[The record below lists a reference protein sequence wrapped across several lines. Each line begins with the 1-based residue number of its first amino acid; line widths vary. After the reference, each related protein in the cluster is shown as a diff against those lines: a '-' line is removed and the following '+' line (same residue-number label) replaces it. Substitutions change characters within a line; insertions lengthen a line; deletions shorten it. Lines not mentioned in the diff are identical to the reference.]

1 MSAAALLLP
10 LLTLALPLLLA
21 CAWVLPARW
30 HPWLHRLTALAP
42 LPALLLALFAPA
54 DLSLM
59 LPGVLFGGLWLLDSL
74 ARALLVATALLWL
87 LAGLYALRY
96 PLATDEKTPDDGG
109 QPGGSARRFQVFWL
123 LTLAGNLGLLVSRDI
138 AGFYTC
144 FALMTFAGYG
154 LVVHTGRAAARRAG
168 RIYLVMA
175 VIGEMLILSGL
186 ILAAAGAGAPALQML
201 PDAIAGHRHG
211 AWLAALLWLGFG
223 AKAGLAGLHMW
234 LPLAHPVAPTPASAV
249 LSGAMIK
256 AGLLGWLL
264 TLPLGIITLPW
275 AEIALIAALVAALG
289 GALIGV
295 TQQQA
300 KAVLAYSSIS
310 QMGLITVIVAAGLIA
325 PGLWPVL
332 GPAALLYALHHAL
345 AKGAL
350 FLGVNG
356 LAPRWRPLLW
366 LPALSLAGLPLTT
379 GAAAKLTM
387 KAGLYD
393 LAFPGL
399 MLWLSLAA
407 VGTTLLMLRFM
418 FCLQREAGDKVP
430 AGLMQGVT
438 MVAVLASVTGVVW
451 AVPGMG
457 ADWGARWGDAGDLF
471 GLFWPV
477 VVGLIIGGGCWA
489 GAPVRFVRSAQPTRA
504 ASAGVPAGDV
514 VVVIERVVRGI
525 GRLWARRPGKD
536 WRWEKVVQWEDEH
549 LRRIGNVALKLERHL
564 QRWPIILFI
573 LLALVLA
580 GLLV

>member
-1 MSAAALLLP
+1 MSPFALWMP
-10 LLTLALPLLLA
+10 ALTLALPLLLA
-21 CAWVLPARW
+21 CAWALPARW
-30 HPWLHRLTALAP
+30 HGLLHRLTALAP
-42 LPALLLALFAPA
+42 LPALLLALLAPT
-54 DLSLM
+54 DLTLL
-59 LPGVLFGGLWLLDSL
+59 LPDVLLGGFWLLDDL
-74 ARALLVATALLWL
+74 ARALLTATALLWL

-96 PLATDEKTPDDGG
+96 PLAAEKKPTDEGG

-168 RIYLVMA
+168 RLYLVMA

-186 ILAAAGAGAPALQML
+186 ILAASGAGAPALQSL
-201 PDAIAGHRHG
+201 PEAIAGHRHS

-223 AKAGLAGLHMW
+223 VKAGLAGLHMW

-256 AGLLGWLL
+256 AGLLGWWL
-264 TLPLGIITLPW
+264 TLPLGLSALPW
-275 AEIALIAALVAALG
+275 AEIAVIAALVAALG

-310 QMGLITVIVAAGLIA
+310 QMGLITVMMAAGLMA

-332 GPAALLYALHHAL
+332 GPATLLYALHHAL

-387 KAGLYD
+387 KAGLYE

-407 VGTTLLMLRFM
+407 VGTTLLMVRFM
-418 FCLQREAGDKVP
+418 FCLQREAGDTAP
-430 AGLMQGVT
+430 AGLMQGAT
-438 MVAVLASVTGVVW
+438 LAAVLASVTGVVW
-451 AVPGMG
+451 AVPGMA
-457 ADWGARWGDAGDLF
+457 ADWGQRWAGAGDLW
-471 GLFWPV
+471 GLVWPV
-477 VVGLIIGGGCWA
+477 GVGVLVGGACRAVWL
-489 GAPVRFVRSAQPTRA
+489 RSARTTTRGP
-504 ASAGVPAGDV
+504 GVPAGDIV
-514 VVVIERVVRGI
+514 VLIEAAVRGVI
-525 GRLWARRPGKD
+525 RLWQRRPGKD
-536 WRWEKVVQWEDEH
+536 WRWEKVVQWEDQH
-549 LRRIGNVALKLERHL
+549 LHQIGDLALRAERHL
-564 QRWPIILFI
+564 QRWPVMLFV
-573 LLALVLA
+573 LLALILS
-580 GLLV
+580 GLLLMAR